1 MGVFIMVRRY
11 RNREN
16 IVDIENKNFKMYKA
30 NKHWIFASA
39 VMLSLLGTGMV
50 STSNAK
56 ADTVNDTVQT
66 TAIQKIVRNKR
77 RPQLLRLLKVL
88 LPKQQLPLVQAQL
101 AQLQVPQLPQ

>member
-1 MGVFIMVRRY
+1 MVRRY

-56 ADTVNDTVQT
+56 ADTVNDTV
-66 TAIQKIVRNKR
+66 
-77 RPQLLRLLKVL
+77 
-88 LPKQQLPLVQAQL
+88 
-101 AQLQVPQLPQ
+101 